1 MLTDAQGP
9 QPPATTKTAFKNPLL
24 YSSLLVGIV
33 LLFVVWTL
41 FSRCQENLAI
51 ERRWREEKT
60 RKQLDDDRVA
70 LEQFGG
76 KELATQS
83 FYAIPAAIHT
93 PESAQLSSVLA
104 HAKP

>member
-51 ERRWREEKT
+51 QSRWREDKIRKT
-60 RKQLDDDRVA
+60 LEGDRVA
-70 LEQFGG
+70 VSQFAC
-76 KELATQS
+76 KEHAINS
-83 FYAIPAAIHT
+83 FYAILVALHYCEETYCCVILNVAI
-93 PESAQLSSVLA
+93 
-104 HAKP
+104 